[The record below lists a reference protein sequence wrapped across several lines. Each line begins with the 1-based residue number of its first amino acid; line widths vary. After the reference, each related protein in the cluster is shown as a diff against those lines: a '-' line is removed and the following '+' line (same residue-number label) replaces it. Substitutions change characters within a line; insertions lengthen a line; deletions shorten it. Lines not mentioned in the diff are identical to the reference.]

1 MEKIEEVYD
10 WIESNCLLSD
20 DDGKIIQCDE
30 HYQKGM
36 LDRLFCGE
44 RNSVEFCRCGD
55 SITSYYIWY
64 LSYVVT
70 HLKRDMNIVVATPRI
85 HNGLKEELD
94 KISVFM

>member
-1 MEKIEEVYD
+1 MEKIEEIYD

-20 DDGKIIQCDE
+20 GVHPVLNE
-30 HYQKGM
+30 VQKGM

-44 RNSVEFCRCGD
+44 RNSVEFCRRSD

-70 HLKRDMNIVVATPRI
+70 HLKMDMNIVVATPRI

-94 KISVFM
+94 KIGVFM

>member
-20 DDGKIIQCDE
+20 GVRPVLNE
-30 HYQKGM
+30 VQKGM
-36 LDRLFCGE
+36 LDRLFCCE
-44 RNSVEFCRCGD
+44 RNSVEFCRCSD

-94 KISVFM
+94 KIGLFM

>member
-20 DDGKIIQCDE
+20 GVHPVLNE
-30 HYQKGM
+30 VQKGM
-36 LDRLFCGE
+36 LDRLF
-44 RNSVEFCRCGD
+44 CGD

-94 KISVFM
+94 KIGVFM